1 MIAFI
6 SLYNIAAKNLIRINR
21 STIIAPFTLDPPV
34 FSGCTDF
41 GDGSLIPITNPNF
54 LHYIDNNVK
63 DADPL
68 RAFCGTGYDITLN
81 RKAVYVIYDVIE
93 FSLVELSFDFFGAAQ
108 VSVAMYLENDV
119 IRTYKVRFW

>member
-1 MIAFI
+1 MI
-6 SLYNIAAKNLIRINR
+6 KINR
-21 STIIAPFTLDPPV
+21 STIIAPFHPRSACFL
-34 FSGCTDF
+34 GCTDF